1 MEDFMLGFI
10 LAMISGALMS
20 IQGVF
25 NTNLTKHTSIWLATG
40 WVHFSAFGVCILA
53 WLFYGRN
60 SISALWHVENK
71 YTLLGGILGV
81 FITVTVVK
89 SIGSLGPAKATLLIV
104 IVQIL
109 VSYIIEL
116 FGIWGVEKTEFVWRK
131 LWGILVAVV
140 GVILF
145 QW

>member
-60 SISALWHVENK
+60 ISIDRYYDAPDGNLRD
-71 YTLLGGILGV
+71 LLLC
-81 FITVTVVK
+81 FYK
-89 SIGSLGPAKATLLIV
+89 REAASLL
-104 IVQIL
+104 
-109 VSYIIEL
+109 
-116 FGIWGVEKTEFVWRK
+116 
-131 LWGILVAVV
+131 
-140 GVILF
+140 
-145 QW
+145 

>member
-1 MEDFMLGFI
+1 MLGFI

-25 NTNLTKHTSIWLATG
+25 NTNLTKHTSIWVSTG
-40 WVHFSAFGVCILA
+40 WVHFSALGVCILA
-53 WLFYGRN
+53 WLFYGRD
-60 SISALWHVENK
+60 SVSALWHVENK

-116 FGIWGVEKTEFVWRK
+116 LGIWGVEKTEFVWRK
-131 LWGILVAVV
+131 LWGILIAVV